1 MPRFRRAA
9 RLAAIT
15 ALAVAAAP
23 AVAAPDW
30 VARSNENAQVLLE
43 VMARFNP
50 EQAGFFG
57 VEGLDAEIFQLPLD
71 LNAQTIAAIEG
82 ALGTLKERLATET
95 DPAVRQDLEILI
107 EAGEL
112 QIEGTRVAEQYQL
125 PYFGLHQAIF
135 QGIRALLDDQVE
147 AERRPAALLRLN
159 RYAGLEEG
167 TTPIAEQA
175 AAFIRAE
182 FGTAGLMGPF
192 QGQLER
198 DLANGQRFLDGLE
211 GLFQQY
217 EIAGYEP
224 GMAALREQ
232 LAGYERF
239 LREELMPRA
248 SEDFRLPAEVYAFN
262 LRQVGIDMSVED
274 LVSRAKT
281 SFREIQNE
289 MQALA
294 EMIAK
299 ERGLASAD
307 YRDVIRELKKEQLVG
322 EAILPHYQERISEL
336 ERLIVEHGIVTLPQ
350 REMRIRLASEAESA
364 AIPAPNMRPPRLL
377 GNTGEMGEFV
387 LPLRIPSESG
397 EDVAFDDFTFEAAS
411 WTLTVHEGRPGHEL
425 QFAAIVEK
433 GVSTARV
440 LFAFNSV
447 NVEGWALYQEAEM
460 KPYLPL
466 EGQLASLQHR
476 LLRAARAFVDP
487 GLQLGQLDRD
497 EVFRV
502 LEHEVVLSHGM
513 ALQEVQRYT
522 FLAPAQAT
530 AYFCGYQRL
539 MELRTDAERLLAD
552 GFDRRAYHDFILSQ
566 GLLPPALLR
575 QAVMN
580 EFVAPR
586 TAAAAALAAVAEL
599 VRSELGT

>member
-1 MPRFRRAA
+1 MARPRPIAWIAA
-9 RLAAIT
+9 SLAT
-15 ALAVAAAP
+15 LGLAAAP
-23 AVAAPDW
+23 VAAVPDW

-57 VEGLDAEIFQLPLD
+57 VDGFDEQVFELPLD
-71 LNAQTIAAIEG
+71 LNAQTVAALEA
-82 ALGTLKERLATET
+82 ALATLEQRLAAET
-95 DPAVRQDLEILI
+95 DPAVRQDLAILI
-107 EAGEL
+107 EAAQL
-112 QIEGTRVAEQYQL
+112 QIEGTLVVERHQL

-135 QGIRALLDDQVE
+135 QGIRALLDDQVP
-147 AERRPAALLRLN
+147 AERRAAALVRLV
-159 RYAGLEEG
+159 RYAGLVEG
-167 TTPIAEQA
+167 TTPIAEQT
-175 AAFIRAE
+175 AAFIRAQ
-182 FGTAGLMGPF
+182 FDTPGLVGPF
-192 QGQLER
+192 AGQLER
-198 DLANGQRFLDGLE
+198 DLANGPSFLDGIE
-211 GLFQQY
+211 QLFEQY
-217 EIAGYEP
+217 QIAGYEP
-224 GMAALREQ
+224 GLTALREQ

-239 LREELMPRA
+239 VSEELMPRS
-248 SEDFRLPAEVYAFN
+248 SEDFRLPAEVYAYN
-262 LRQVGIDMSVED
+262 LRQVGIDMPVED

-289 MQALA
+289 MQAVA
-294 EMIAK
+294 ELIAR

-307 YRDVIRELKKEQLVG
+307 YRDVIRELKAAQLVG
-322 EAILPHYQERISEL
+322 EEILPHYRERIADL
-336 ERLIVEHGIVTLPQ
+336 ERLIAEHAVVTLPE
-350 REMRIRLASEAESA
+350 REMRVRLASEAESA

-387 LPLRIPSESG
+387 LPLRIPG
-397 EDVAFDDFTFEAAS
+397 EAGGEEVGFDDFTFEAAS

-466 EGQLASLQHR
+466 EGQLISLQHR
-476 LLRAARAFVDP
+476 LLRAARAFLDP
-487 GLQLGQLDRD
+487 GLQLGQLDSAAA
-497 EVFRV
+497 FRV
-502 LEHEVVLSHGM
+502 LEDEVVLSHGM

-539 MELRTDAERLLAD
+539 MELRTDAERLLGEA
-552 GFDRRAYHDFILSQ
+552 FDRQAYHDFLLAQ
-566 GLLPPALLR
+566 GLLPPRLLR
-575 QAVMN
+575 QAVMD

-586 TAAAAALAAVAEL
+586 RTDALEGRVA
-599 VRSELGT
+599 G

>member
-1 MPRFRRAA
+1 MRRAFRRP
-9 RLAAIT
+9 AIT
-15 ALAVAAAP
+15 AVTVLAVVVAP
-23 AVAAPDW
+23 AAAAPDW
-30 VARSNENAQVLLE
+30 VARSNENAEVLLE
-43 VMARFNP
+43 IMARFNP

-57 VEGLDAEIFQLPLD
+57 VDGFDEQVFQLPLD
-71 LNAQTIAAIEG
+71 LNAQTIAALEA
-82 ALGTLKERLATET
+82 ALGTLRERLAAET

-107 EAGEL
+107 EAAEL
-112 QIEGTRVAEQYQL
+112 QIEGTRVGERFQL

-135 QGIRALLDDQVE
+135 QGIRALLDDQIP
-147 AERRPAALLRLN
+147 AERRPAAIVRLN

-167 TTPIAEQA
+167 MTPIAEQA
-175 AAFIRAE
+175 MAFIRAK
-182 FGTAGLMGPF
+182 FGTPDLVGPF
-192 QGQLER
+192 KGQLER
-198 DLANGQRFLDGLE
+198 DLANSGRFLDGVE
-211 GLFQQY
+211 QLFQQY
-217 EIAGYEP
+217 QIAGWEP
-224 GMAALREQ
+224 GMAALRDQ
-232 LAGYERF
+232 LTSYERF
-239 LREELMPRA
+239 VNEELMPRS

-262 LRQVGIDMSVED
+262 LRQVGVDLPVED

-294 EMIAK
+294 ELVAK
-299 ERGLASAD
+299 QRGLPSTD
-307 YRDVIRELKKEQLVG
+307 YRAVIRELKKEQLVG
-322 EAILPHYQERISEL
+322 EAILPHYQQRIEQL
-336 ERLIVEHGIVTLPQ
+336 EKLIVDHDVVTLPE

-387 LPLRIPSESG
+387 LPLRIPG
-397 EDVAFDDFTFEAAS
+397 EAGGEEVSFDDFTFEAAS
-411 WTLTVHEGRPGHEL
+411 WTLSVHEGRPGHEL

-476 LLRAARAFVDP
+476 LLRAARAFLDP
-487 GLQLGQLDRD
+487 GLQLGQLERD
-497 EVFRV
+497 EAFRV

-539 MELRTDAERLLAD
+539 MELRTDAERLLAA
-552 GFDRRAYHDFILSQ
+552 GFDRRAYHDFILAQ
-566 GLLPPALLR
+566 GLLPPRLLR
-575 QAVMN
+575 RAVVD
-580 EFVAPR
+580 EFVAAR
-586 TAAAAALAAVAEL
+586 VA
-599 VRSELGT
+599 G